1 MANRL
6 GCNYFWDGEEK
17 QTFIDAGGGWDGIKA
32 VVELNQYRFML

>member
-17 QTFIDAGGGWDGIKA
+17 QTFIDAGGGWDGIEA